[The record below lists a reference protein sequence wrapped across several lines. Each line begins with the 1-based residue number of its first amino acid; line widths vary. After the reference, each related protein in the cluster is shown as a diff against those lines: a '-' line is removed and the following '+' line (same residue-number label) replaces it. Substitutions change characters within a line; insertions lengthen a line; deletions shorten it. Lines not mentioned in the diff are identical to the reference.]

1 MMSRRHFLASSASV
15 LLAMPVVA
23 RTRIEPAPAL
33 GLIADAQ
40 YADLPSK
47 GTRFYRNSL
56 TKLGEAVAEFN
67 RLPLAGIVNLG
78 DLIDRNAPNFAPALA
93 ALKPAKA
100 PIRHVLGNHDFVVE
114 DSLKK
119 RVPRLL
125 GMRRRYYSWNLAS
138 WCFVVLDTN
147 EISTYS
153 DPEGSKQQ
161 QAAVEELAR
170 MHGAKAINAQTW
182 NGRASSE
189 QLRWFESVCRKA
201 RRAGR
206 SVVVFA
212 HHPIFPA
219 DQHNVWNDAEMLT
232 LLRSHGNIVAW
243 INGHNHAG
251 SYGEYE
257 GVHCLTMQGMVET
270 ADKNA
275 FTVARFFDGAIQLTG
290 YGRESSRKLKLR
302 VPRGSVL

>member
-1 MMSRRHFLASSASV
+1 MMSRRQFLASTASIA
-15 LLAMPVVA
+15 LAMPALA
-23 RTRIEPAPAL
+23 RKRVESTLAL
-33 GLIADAQ
+33 GFIADAQ

-114 DSLKK
+114 DSLKT

-125 GMRRRYYSWNLAS
+125 GLRRRYYSWNLAS

-219 DQHNVWNDAEMLT
+219 DQHNVWNDAEMLEI
-232 LLRSHGNIVAW
+232 LRSHRNIVAW

-251 SYGEYE
+251 NYGEYE
-257 GVHCLTMQGMVET
+257 GVHCLTLKGMVET
-270 ADKNA
+270 ADQSA
-275 FTVARFFDGAIQLTG
+275 FAVAQLSTG
-290 YGRESSRKLKLR
+290 KISLTEYGREPSRELR
-302 VPRGSVL
+302 LRQV